1 MNHAL
6 NKLGLVLFSMLL
18 LSGISRASFAQVPR
32 GQEYVERFRPAAVLL
47 MERSGIP
54 ASIILGISMVESA
67 MGSSKIARQLNN
79 YFGVKGKNHASFK
92 SAYKQYPTPEHSFK
106 DFVRIVKS
114 KKYYPDLKGE
124 KDYRKW
130 LKAMNRHGYAE
141 AKGKWILDVT
151 QMIRR
156 YHLDDIDRE
165 DYIIDND
172 QEDCFWGL
180 DSTLLK
186 FQE

>member
-1 MNHAL
+1 MSRFRSIL
-6 NKLGLVLFSMLL
+6 LFLWLL
-18 LSGISRASFAQVPR
+18 LGAQTAVLAQVQK
-32 GQEYVERFRPAAVLL
+32 GQDYVERFRPAAVLL
-47 MERSGIP
+47 MERTGIP
-54 ASIILGISMVESA
+54 ASVILGVSMVESA

-79 YFGVKGKNHASFK
+79 YFGVKGKNKASFK
-92 SAYKQYPTPEHSFK
+92 SAYKQYETPEHSFK
-106 DFVRIVKS
+106 DFVRMIRT
-114 KKYYPDLKGE
+114 KKYYPVLKGQ

-141 AKGKWILDVT
+141 AKGKWISDVT

-156 YHLDDIDRE
+156 YNLDDIDRT

-172 QEDCFWGL
+172 EEDCFWGV